1 MPPKGG
7 IRSAAYAAFIKAMA
21 KPSRPDPALRRGGDE
36 KLTKIA
42 AQVNFK

>member
-21 KPSRPDPALRRGGDE
+21 KPSRQTPPFGGVVL
-36 KLTKIA
+36 KVKSNTHT
-42 AQVNFK
+42 